1 LALAPGSR
9 LGVYE
14 VTAPIG
20 EGGMGQVWRATDT
33 TLGRQVA
40 IKILPDA
47 FASDPER
54 LARFEREA
62 KTLASLNHPHIA
74 AIYGF
79 EKSSSSHA
87 LVMELVEGE
96 DLSQRIARGAIPL
109 DEALPIA
116 KQIAEA
122 LEAAHEQGIIHRDLK
137 PANIKVRDDGTV
149 KVLDFGLA
157 KAMDPSPSSPHVS
170 RSPTITSPAMTLAG
184 VIMGTAAYMSPE
196 QARGKAVDKR
206 SDIWAF
212 GCVLFEM
219 LTRTRPFDGEE
230 ITDVMMAV
238 MRDEPN
244 WSLLPANTPAAIRRL
259 LRRSLTKDR
268 KRRLSDMTDARLE
281 LEEGATE
288 GSADDQLA
296 AAPVRTSRRERVW
309 AIVAIASLIGLAT
322 FGIREVRRPPLDP
335 PVTRFEVAAP
345 PGVSFQG
352 NGQPLSPD
360 GRTLA
365 FVALSEGKPL
375 IWVRPLDS
383 ATARSLPGTEGAS
396 RLFWSPDSRR
406 IAFFQDGSLKKV
418 AINGERP
425 ERVANRPFRDG
436 AWSVNGTILLGG
448 QAGRPLFLVSELGG
462 EPTAETALDPSL
474 GEVSH
479 DYPEFLPDGRHY
491 IYISRRG
498 IQTNEFE
505 AYVGTVGAKER
516 RQLPGIHA
524 GVKYSPSG
532 HLLFLRGTT
541 LLAQA
546 FNPDRLELSGDS
558 FPIAERVAGGRT
570 APFSVSDNG
579 ALAFLS
585 GFGLEYR
592 LTWFDRGG
600 TRQPSAPAASYNN
613 VALSPDGRF
622 VTFDRGSP
630 PDVWVL
636 DLARSIPMKLTS
648 NPAADNS
655 PVWSPDGQLIAFGS
669 NRDGATGIYV
679 RSVGGDGTDRPLLRG
694 TRPMIPSDW
703 SRDGNYLV
711 YSVGG
716 DVWALPMM
724 GGREPLQLTTAPV
737 SQELEATFSPDGRWI
752 AYQSS
757 ESTGIS
763 GSGQGDIFVQS
774 FPQGTFKAQV
784 STGGGFVPRWSADGK
799 ELFYLASNENVMSVS
814 VSARGPELEI
824 GTPRPLFPVQSGG
837 AYPVRSRYG
846 IAKDGRLLMLEGGEP
861 PSVVVILNWFQQ
873 LKGGLSAAR

>member
-1 LALAPGSR
+1 
-9 LGVYE
+9 
-14 VTAPIG
+14 
-20 EGGMGQVWRATDT
+20 MGQVWRATDT

-79 EKSSSSHA
+79 EKSSRSHA

-109 DEALPIA
+109 EEALPIA

-206 SDIWAF
+206 CDIWAF

-219 LTRTRPFDGEE
+219 LTRTRAFDGEE

-244 WSLLPANTPAAIRRL
+244 WSLLPVNTPAAIRRL
-259 LRRSLTKDR
+259 LRRSLAKDR
-268 KRRLSDMTDARLE
+268 KRRLSDMTDVRLE
-281 LEEGATE
+281 LDEGATE
-288 GSADDQLA
+288 GSGDGQVA
-296 AAPVRTSRRERVW
+296 ATPVRARRRERVW
-309 AIVAIASLIGLAT
+309 AIVAIASLLGLAAI
-322 FGIREVRRPPLDP
+322 GIRELRRPSLDLP
-335 PVTRFEVAAP
+335 ITRFEVGPAP
-345 PGVSFQG
+345 GTTLQG
-352 NGQPLSPD
+352 TGQPLSPD
-360 GRTLA
+360 GRTVA
-365 FVALSEGKPL
+365 FVAQSEGKSL

-383 ATARSLPGTEGAS
+383 SSARSLPGTEGAS
-396 RLFWSPDSRR
+396 RFFWSPDSRR
-406 IAFFQDGSLKKV
+406 IAFFQDGNLKKV
-418 AINGERP
+418 AITGERP
-425 ERVANRPFRDG
+425 ELVANGPFRDG

-448 QAGRPLFLVSELGG
+448 QVGRPLFRVSELGG
-462 EPTAETALDPSL
+462 EPAPETTLDESL

-491 IYISRRG
+491 IYILRRG
-498 IQTNEFE
+498 IQSNELE
-505 AYVGTVGAKER
+505 TYVGTLGAKER
-516 RQLPGIHA
+516 RHLPGISS

-532 HLLFLRGTT
+532 HLLFLRGNT

-546 FNPDRLELSGDS
+546 FNRDRLELSGDA

-579 ALAFLS
+579 TLAFL
-585 GFGLEYR
+585 GGLNPDYR
-592 LTWFDRGG
+592 LTWFDRTG
-600 TRQPSAPAASYNN
+600 TRQPSAPAAAYNN

-622 VTFDRGSP
+622 VAFDRGSP
-630 PDVWVL
+630 SDVWFL
-636 DLARSIPMKLTS
+636 DLDRSVPTKLTS
-648 NPAADNS
+648 DRATDEGA
-655 PVWSPDGQLIAFGS
+655 VWSPDGQTIAFSS
-669 NRDGATGIYV
+669 NRGGVNGLYERT
-679 RSVGGDGTDRPLLRG
+679 VGGADADRLLLRG
-694 TRPMIPSDW
+694 DLPMLPSDW
-703 SRDGNYLV
+703 SRDGKYLI
-711 YSVGG
+711 YSAGG
-716 DVWALPMM
+716 ELWALPMP
-724 GGREPLQLTTAPV
+724 GGGKPLQLTSSPAFR
-737 SQELEATFSPDGRWI
+737 EDEAMLSPDGRWI
-752 AYQSS
+752 AYQSN
-757 ESTGIS
+757 ESTGVTRA
-763 GSGQGDIFVQS
+763 GQGDIYVQS
-774 FPQGTFKAQV
+774 FLQGSFRGQV
-784 STGGGFVPRWSADGK
+784 STGGGLQARWSADGK
-799 ELFYLASNENVMSVS
+799 ELFYLTLNENMMSVS
-814 VSARGPELEI
+814 VSARASMLDI
-824 GTPRPLFPVQSGG
+824 GAPKALFRVLTGG
-837 AYPVRSRYG
+837 RYG
-846 IAKDGRLLMLEGGEP
+846 ISRDGRFLMREGSSN
-861 PSVVVILNWFQQ
+861 PSATVILNWFEQ
-873 LKGGLSAAR
+873 LKGGPQTAR